1 MIPFLHFG
9 SLNVPTFGL
18 MVATAMAC
26 AYLVL
31 RADIFRRGLAPDK
44 ASAAATAET
53 FIAFPCLAGI
63 AGAKLYH
70 ELQSPGEFFAHPL
83 QHMFSQYGFAWFG
96 GLLAGFA
103 AYAWLAW
110 MRRIPLLEMF
120 DAGSPAAALGYGI
133 GRIGCFLSGDGDYG
147 IPTSLPWGMSF
158 PNGLVPD
165 HRTRPPDAALR
176 IDRRLRDRLVALAA
190 GSATNCQPIR
200 GGGIRIAAV
209 VGAIRKKGLAGQ
221 RRAVPHSARRN
232 LRGLPDSH
240 GTRAFPGG
248 IYPHQPALV
257 PGHVQRPGR
266 RIALADRR
274 RSALVANPNQPQRVP
289 SPRPPVARP
298 NTVGCNLQR
307 RTLRG
312 ISYPASPCCGFP

>member
-1 MIPFLHFG
+1 VIPFLHLG

-26 AYLVL
+26 AYFVL

-44 ASAAATAET
+44 TSAAATAET

-110 MRRIPLLEMF
+110 MRRIPLFEMF

-158 PNGLVPD
+158 PNGLVPTTERV
-165 HRTRPPDAALR
+165 HPTPLYELIAACAIAWWLWRLGARQIAGRSAAASASPTSSGPSAKSASPSGAAQSR
-176 IDRRLRDRLVALAA
+176 IPRGGIFAAYLILTGLERFLVEFIRINPRSFLGMSNAQAAGLLSLIAGAGLWWRLRTSS
-190 GSATNCQPIR
+190 SASPRQ
-200 GGGIRIAAV
+200 
-209 VGAIRKKGLAGQ
+209 
-221 RRAVPHSARRN
+221 ARR
-232 LRGLPDSH
+232 
-240 GTRAFPGG
+240 
-248 IYPHQPALV
+248 
-257 PGHVQRPGR
+257 
-266 RIALADRR
+266 
-274 RSALVANPNQPQRVP
+274 
-289 SPRPPVARP
+289 
-298 NTVGCNLQR
+298 
-307 RTLRG
+307 
-312 ISYPASPCCGFP
+312 

>member
-1 MIPFLHFG
+1 MIPFLHLG

-26 AYLVL
+26 AYFVL
-31 RADIFRRGLAPDK
+31 RGDIFRRGLAPDK

-103 AYAWLAW
+103 AYAWLVW

-158 PNGLVPD
+158 PNGLVPTTERV
-165 HRTRPPDAALR
+165 HPTPLYELIAACAIAWWLWRLGARQIAGRSAAASAKSASPGSAAQSR
-176 IDRRLRDRLVALAA
+176 IPRGGIFAAYLILTGLERFLVEFIRINPRSFLGMSNAQAAGLLSLIAGAGLWWRLRTSP
-190 GSATNCQPIR
+190 SASPRQ
-200 GGGIRIAAV
+200 
-209 VGAIRKKGLAGQ
+209 
-221 RRAVPHSARRN
+221 ARR
-232 LRGLPDSH
+232 
-240 GTRAFPGG
+240 
-248 IYPHQPALV
+248 
-257 PGHVQRPGR
+257 
-266 RIALADRR
+266 
-274 RSALVANPNQPQRVP
+274 
-289 SPRPPVARP
+289 
-298 NTVGCNLQR
+298 
-307 RTLRG
+307 
-312 ISYPASPCCGFP
+312 